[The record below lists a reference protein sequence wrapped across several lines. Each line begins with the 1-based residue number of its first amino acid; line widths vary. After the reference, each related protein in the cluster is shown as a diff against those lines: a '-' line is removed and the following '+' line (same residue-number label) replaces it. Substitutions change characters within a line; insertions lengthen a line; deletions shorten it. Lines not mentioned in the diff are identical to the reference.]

1 MTRSVSLV
9 LFSIALGLAAVVASP
24 ATAAAQGDQRAEA
37 ERFFRAGESAYNAGQ
52 YDVAAQAFERAYA
65 QLSVP
70 AIAFSTAQAYRLQ
83 YFVDKDARKLKR
95 AIELYRSYAEQV
107 DQGGR
112 RDDAITSLAE
122 LEPILL
128 RIEAEQGGVQGGP
141 MARERTTQLM
151 ITTQIDGASARIDDH
166 RGEAPLIRQVEPG
179 PHKVTVTAPG
189 YFPVEQ
195 TATAVEGE
203 FIVVEIPLR
212 PMPARVTVRAESG
225 AEVAVDGRPIGT
237 APLPQGIE
245 LTAGTHFVTVTRRGR
260 QAWSREI
267 DVGRGEEIELQAD
280 LRTTGQRRASRW
292 VMAAGGATLLASGV
306 YFGLAWKSGSDAQDL
321 LDRRDAEGIT
331 RDQLADYER
340 LRDQRGDRRT
350 TAFVLLGAGSAVA
363 ITGALMYL
371 FDTPAP
377 ESQPMAAPTAAP
389 GDSTTRPLSLVPVVT
404 PEGGGLSLLGRF

>member
-1 MTRSVSLV
+1 MIRFIAT
-9 LFSIALGLAAVVASP
+9 IALALVTLAP
-24 ATAAAQGDQRAEA
+24 NPAAAQQDQRAEA

-52 YDVAAQAFERAYA
+52 YDTAAQAFEKAYSI
-65 QLSVP
+65 LTVP

-95 AIELYRSYAEQV
+95 SIELYRSYINEV
-107 DQGGR
+107 EQGGR
-112 RDDAITSLAE
+112 RNDAITSLAE

-128 RIEAEQGGVQGGP
+128 RLEAEQGGIQGGP

-151 ITTQIDGASARIDDH
+151 ITTQVEGARATIDEH
-166 RGEAPLIRQVEPG
+166 EGEAPVIRQVAPG
-179 PHKVTVTAPG
+179 AHKVTVSAPG

-212 PMPARVTVRAESG
+212 PQPARVRVRAESG
-225 AEVAVDGRPIGT
+225 AEIAIDGRPAGR
-237 APLPQGIE
+237 APLARPLE
-245 LTAGTHFVTVTRRGR
+245 LPAGKHFVTVTRRGR
-260 QAWSREI
+260 EAWSREI
-267 DVGRGEEIELQAD
+267 EVARGEDLEVQAD

-306 YFGLAWKSGSDAQDL
+306 YFGLAWKSGGDAEDL
-321 LDRRDAEGIT
+321 LDRLDNEGLTAAE
-331 RDQLADYER
+331 LAEYER

-350 TAFVLLGAGSAVA
+350 TAFVLFGAGAA
-363 ITGALMYL
+363 ITVTGALMYF

-377 ESQPMAAPTAAP
+377 ESQPMALGSEPAPAE
-389 GDSTTRPLSLVPVVT
+389 STTRPLSVVPVVT
-404 PEGGGLSLLGRF
+404 PDGGGLSILGRF